1 MKEYYSHNCG
11 RYRNNTFLVKKT
23 LISEIEYK
31 IEAKFQ
37 KLTVVGQFRS
47 GSLDE
52 DIIFFVQAF
61 TQETNL
67 F

>member
-1 MKEYYSHNCG
+1 MEN
-11 RYRNNTFLVKKT
+11 
-23 LISEIEYK
+23 K